1 MDVNIYG
8 WICSTFFLSI
18 LGNYLDTIETYE
30 EKSWQRQ
37 QHLRQQTNATFL
49 LKCKTRQNPRK
60 RNQSKRNP
68 KSIHSNAQNNC
79 RLFVETLHTLFYYN
93 CQIEKEKYLLLFLSK
108 NWMLNII
115 KIYRVLKI
123 HATPIFLLSWN
134 IILLWY
140 TKFCYILSIG
150 LRRCADK
157 RKEPIHLSDGSNIP
171 FATRCVFVKSV
182 LVWSRDSPIHIMYSC
197 WQFLLIQCMLRTST
211 TCNIW

>member
-18 LGNYLDTIETYE
+18 LGDYLDTIETYE
-30 EKSWQRQ
+30 EKSWQWQ

-79 RLFVETLHTLFYYN
+79 RLFVETLHTLSYYN
-93 CQIEKEKYLLLFLSK
+93 CQIEKKKGSPSISVKKLNVEYHKNIQGIEYMQLQNFYYL
-108 NWMLNII
+108 I
-115 KIYRVLKI
+115 
-123 HATPIFLLSWN
+123 SWD

-140 TKFCYILSIG
+140 TKFC
-150 LRRCADK
+150 
-157 RKEPIHLSDGSNIP
+157 
-171 FATRCVFVKSV
+171 
-182 LVWSRDSPIHIMYSC
+182 
-197 WQFLLIQCMLRTST
+197 
-211 TCNIW
+211 